1 MKRNIKSSKKDLSC
15 KIKLLYEFPLQRTVS
30 TIDKK
35 CNLQMALACISWI
48 EKCDFCAF
56 LLQENIQELTELNTL
71 KLRKR
76 HYWPEQGF

>member
-1 MKRNIKSSKKDLSC
+1 
-15 KIKLLYEFPLQRTVS
+15 
-30 TIDKK
+30 
-35 CNLQMALACISWI
+35 MALACISWI